1 MADKEEGLRLLRE
14 SLNNNQAE
22 FRTGQW
28 DAIDSIV
35 NRSERRLV
43 VERTGWGKSSVYFIA
58 TKLLRNAGR
67 GPTLI
72 ISPLLALMRNQVA
85 AAEALGVTARS
96 LNSSNI
102 DDWNNIIA
110 AVRENRID
118 ALLVSPERL
127 ANESFMRN
135 VLAPISQT
143 IGLMVVDEAH
153 CISDWGHDF
162 RPDYRRLVNI
172 LQNMPE
178 TLPILGTT
186 ATANH
191 RVIDDIQAQLGNV
204 EVQRGSLIRE
214 SLALQTFELP
224 TQGARLAWMAQNI
237 PNIPGTGIIYTLTKR
252 DANQVADWLNENNIE
267 ARAYYS
273 GVECD
278 GFEDSGQYRQHLEGL
293 LLDNEI
299 KVLVATTSLGMGYD
313 KPDLG
318 FVIHYQAPG
327 SIIAYYQQVGRAG
340 RAINSAYGFL
350 LSGSEDEDIHAFFRK
365 SAFPRQEWVQSILEL
380 LEEHEGLTIREIES
394 FANLRNGQI
403 QQVLKF
409 LSVENPSPILKIGSK
424 WIRTPNDYNID
435 LEKIRRLTLQRHAEW
450 EEVKSFINE
459 DGCLMQYLAAILD
472 DENPQAC
479 GKCENCLG
487 RPIFTP
493 SVQHEIGV
501 AASKFLLNSEMDL
514 NCMKQVAP
522 NSFPQ
527 YGFSGNLPP
536 DLRALPGRTL
546 SRYGDAGWGNI
557 VKRDKNA
564 GHLSQELANAVVEMV
579 VERWNPNPTP
589 AWVTCVP
596 SIKQP
601 NLVSDFANLVASKLG
616 IPFHPAV
623 RKITNNQPQKNQEN
637 RFHQCNNLDGV
648 FEVDNI
654 SGLGPVL
661 LIDDVVDSKWTMTIV
676 SALLLRAGCSAV
688 LPLAL
693 ASASVGG

>member
-102 DDWNNIIA
+102 DAWNNIIA

-214 SLALQTFELP
+214 SLALQTFE
-224 TQGARLAWMAQNI
+224 
-237 PNIPGTGIIYTLTKR
+237 
-252 DANQVADWLNENNIE
+252 
-267 ARAYYS
+267 
-273 GVECD
+273 
-278 GFEDSGQYRQHLEGL
+278 
-293 LLDNEI
+293 
-299 KVLVATTSLGMGYD
+299 
-313 KPDLG
+313 
-318 FVIHYQAPG
+318 
-327 SIIAYYQQVGRAG
+327 
-340 RAINSAYGFL
+340 
-350 LSGSEDEDIHAFFRK
+350 
-365 SAFPRQEWVQSILEL
+365 
-380 LEEHEGLTIREIES
+380 
-394 FANLRNGQI
+394 
-403 QQVLKF
+403 
-409 LSVENPSPILKIGSK
+409 
-424 WIRTPNDYNID
+424 
-435 LEKIRRLTLQRHAEW
+435 
-450 EEVKSFINE
+450 
-459 DGCLMQYLAAILD
+459 
-472 DENPQAC
+472 
-479 GKCENCLG
+479 
-487 RPIFTP
+487 
-493 SVQHEIGV
+493 
-501 AASKFLLNSEMDL
+501 
-514 NCMKQVAP
+514 
-522 NSFPQ
+522 
-527 YGFSGNLPP
+527 
-536 DLRALPGRTL
+536 
-546 SRYGDAGWGNI
+546 
-557 VKRDKNA
+557 
-564 GHLSQELANAVVEMV
+564 
-579 VERWNPNPTP
+579 
-589 AWVTCVP
+589 
-596 SIKQP
+596 
-601 NLVSDFANLVASKLG
+601 
-616 IPFHPAV
+616 
-623 RKITNNQPQKNQEN
+623 
-637 RFHQCNNLDGV
+637 
-648 FEVDNI
+648 
-654 SGLGPVL
+654 
-661 LIDDVVDSKWTMTIV
+661 
-676 SALLLRAGCSAV
+676 
-688 LPLAL
+688 
-693 ASASVGG
+693 